1 LVSLAHSNRRFLQG
15 SGLIFGL
22 FLFSTLTVSGFRPLG
37 FAAEPPPKD
46 MVLVPAGPYIM
57 GTDLR
62 LPDEGPKH
70 KVYVTGFFIDKYE
83 VSNKQYLQFVKDTH
97 RIPPI
102 YWKDGLPPAKKID
115 HPVVFV
121 TWYDGNEFCH
131 WRGKR
136 LPTAIEWEKAAR
148 GNDERTY
155 PWGDEF
161 DETKANTPYSQ
172 RGDTTPVGSFP
183 TGVSPYGAYDM
194 SGNVWEWTASWYKA
208 YPGNHKRRLETYGER
223 YRVLKGGS
231 YVDCSFYHCGISA
244 PVFNRSFF
252 KPETRNDSFGFRCAK
267 SQ

>member
-1 LVSLAHSNRRFLQG
+1 MSSLNPSNLRYLP
-15 SGLIFGL
+15 GL
-22 FLFSTLTVSGFRPLG
+22 FLLIGLFVFSHLTDTGSNPST
-37 FAAEPPPKD
+37 FAAESAPKD
-46 MVLVPAGPYIM
+46 MVLVPAGTFTM

-70 KVYVTGFFIDKYE
+70 KVYVPAFFMDKYE
-83 VSNKQYLQFVKDTH
+83 VSNKQYLPFVQETN
-97 RIPPI
+97 RTPPI
-102 YWKDGLPPAKKID
+102 YWMNGVPPGKKIN

-121 TWYDGNEFCH
+121 TWYDGNAFCH
-131 WRGKR
+131 WKGKR

-161 DETKANTPYSQ
+161 DESKANTPYSQ

-183 TGVSPYGAYDM
+183 TGVSPYGVYDM

-252 KPETRNDSFGFRCAK
+252 KPETRNNSFGFRCAK
-267 SQ
+267 SK